1 MENKTLAI
9 MAAGF
14 GTRFGGL
21 KQLHAI
27 TDNGYSII
35 DFSIYDAIHAG
46 FNKIVFIVR
55 ESILEEFEVRYQNTL
70 PKNIKVE
77 FVIQDTQDI
86 PDKYKANAKNRTKPW
101 GTGHVLLILKEYISE
116 NFALINAD
124 DMYGKHAFELLYDA
138 LYNVKSSDS
147 YFVGYRLDKTLSENG
162 TVSRGECFV
171 DSNNYL
177 EHVIERHK
185 IERLDNTKI
194 VRQDEDSDK
203 LVEIDSKT
211 TVSMNFW
218 GFTPN
223 IFDYA
228 ESQFEIFLEAN
239 ANNEKAEFYIPTVVE
254 YVIKTKA
261 ISFKMLSTNA
271 KWYGIT
277 YRTDHAEVTNYI
289 ADLIDKGEY
298 PEKLW

>member
-1 MENKTLAI
+1 MEKKTLAI

-35 DFSIYDAIHAG
+35 DFSIYDAIQAG
-46 FNKIVFIVR
+46 FNNIVFIVR
-55 ESILEEFEVRYQNTL
+55 ESILEEFKMRYEKTF
-70 PKNIKVE
+70 PDNISVE
-77 FVIQDTQDI
+77 FVIQNTQDV
-86 PDKYKANAKNRTKPW
+86 PADYLTNAKNRTKPW
-101 GTGHVLLILKEYISE
+101 GTGHVLLILKDYISE

-124 DMYGKHAFELLYDA
+124 DLYGRQAFELLYDA
-138 LYNVKSSDS
+138 LFNSACDDN

-171 DSNNYL
+171 DRSNYL
-177 EHVIERHK
+177 EHVTERHK
-185 IERLDNTKI
+185 IEQLENSKV
-194 VRQDEDSDK
+194 VRQDDESDN
-203 LVEIDSKT
+203 LIEIDPET

-218 GFTPN
+218 GFTPD
-223 IFDYA
+223 IFKYA
-228 ESQFEIFLEAN
+228 ESQFEQFLNEHVN
-239 ANNEKAEFYIPTVVE
+239 SEKAEFYIPTVVE
-254 YVIKTKA
+254 HVIKTNVLK
-261 ISFKMLSTNA
+261 FKMLSTDA

-277 YRTDHAEVTNYI
+277 YRSDHTEVTNYI
-289 ADLIDKGEY
+289 AGLIDNGEY